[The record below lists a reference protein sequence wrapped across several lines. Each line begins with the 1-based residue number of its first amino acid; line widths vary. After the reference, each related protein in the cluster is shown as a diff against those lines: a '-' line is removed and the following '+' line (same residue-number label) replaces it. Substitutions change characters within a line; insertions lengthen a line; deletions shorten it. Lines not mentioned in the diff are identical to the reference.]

1 MIGPIVI
8 VRGRIRMDQQQSLF
22 RNRSFLCL
30 FIGSFLAIIGFS
42 MFFMTTTWFVISDL
56 GSASSLGVILIAI
69 TVPRILMMAFGGV
82 LADRFK
88 KTTIMFSTS
97 SIQGILLVIIFLLS
111 NVNQLTFVYL
121 IILGFI
127 FGTLDAF
134 SGPAGTSLIPKMVQK
149 NQIKQANAIIQGLGQ
164 IGFVIG
170 PIISG
175 SVMELAGVTT
185 GYLVSALIV
194 LMSAFFMFPSF
205 LKEGPVDNTIK
216 QTPLKDLIEGFSYVK
231 TSKFLTTGILIL
243 ITLNFFAFGAIS
255 IAIPILVETYGG
267 TPINLSYI
275 DAALGIGML
284 VSTVII
290 GMVKVRRRGLTSI
303 AGLIATLIVAIA
315 FSQIPNLSILTALA
329 FLIGFTMTF
338 VSIPFFTS
346 AQEDTD
352 PRIMGRVMSIVFL
365 AMNGFDPLAYASVT
379 FLVSK
384 GFDIQLVILS
394 FSIVGLL
401 IALITLWKG
410 KSYRTYTS
418 NY

>member
-1 MIGPIVI
+1 MA
-8 VRGRIRMDQQQSLF
+8 QQSLF
-22 RNRSFLCL
+22 KNSRFILLFL
-30 FIGSFLAIIGFS
+30 GSFLAIIGFS

-56 GSASSLGVILIAI
+56 GSASSLGIILIAI

-82 LADRFK
+82 LADKFK

-97 SIQGILLVIIFLLS
+97 FIQGVLLIIIFVL
-111 NVNQLTFVYL
+111 NNANQLTFEYL
-121 IILGFI
+121 IILGFF

-134 SGPAGTSLIPKMVQK
+134 SGPAGTSLIPKMVEK
-149 NQIKQANAIIQGLGQ
+149 NQIKQANAVIQGLGQ
-164 IGFVIG
+164 IGFIVG
-170 PIISG
+170 PMISG
-175 SVMELAGVTT
+175 SVMEYAGVTT
-185 GYLVSALIV
+185 GYFVSAIIV
-194 LMSAFFMFPSF
+194 LLSAFFMFPPF
-205 LKEGPVDNTIK
+205 LKEGPVDNTVK

-231 TSKFLTTGILIL
+231 ASKFLLTGILIL

-267 TPINLSYI
+267 SPINLSYI
-275 DAALGIGML
+275 EAALGVGML
-284 VSTVII
+284 VSTAII
-290 GMVKVRRRGLTSI
+290 GIVKIRRRGLTSI
-303 AGLIATLIVAIA
+303 AGLIATLFVAIA
-315 FSQIPNLSILTALA
+315 FSQIPNLYILTALA

-384 GFDIQLVILS
+384 GIDVQHVILS
-394 FSIVGLL
+394 FSIVGLM

-410 KSYRTYTS
+410 KTYKSYTS

>member
-1 MIGPIVI
+1 MEK
-8 VRGRIRMDQQQSLF
+8 QQSLF
-22 RNRSFLCL
+22 RNRPFIFL
-30 FIGSFLAIIGFS
+30 FIGAFLAIIGFS

-56 GSASSLGVILIAI
+56 GSASSLGIILIAI
-69 TVPRILMMAFGGV
+69 TVPRVLMMAFGGV
-82 LADRFK
+82 LADKFK

-97 SIQGILLVIIFLLS
+97 AIQGILLLIIFLL
-111 NVNQLTFVYL
+111 NNANQLTFVYL
-121 IILGFI
+121 IVLGFL

-134 SGPAGTSLIPKMVQK
+134 SGPAGTSLIPKIVKK
-149 NQIKQANAIIQGLGQ
+149 NQIKQANAIIQGLSQ
-164 IGFVIG
+164 IGFVVG

-175 SVMELAGVTT
+175 SIMEFYGVST
-185 GYLVSALIV
+185 GYMVSSIIV
-194 LMSAFFMFPSF
+194 LLSAFFMFPPF
-205 LKEGPVDNTIK
+205 LKEGPVDNNIK

-231 TSKFLTTGILIL
+231 ASKFLLTGILVL

-275 DAALGIGML
+275 DVALGSGML
-284 VSTVII
+284 VSTAII
-290 GMVKVRRRGLTSI
+290 SVVKIRHRGLTSLI
-303 AGLIATLIVAIA
+303 GLIATLVVAIA
-315 FSQIPNLSILTALA
+315 FSQTPNLYILTALA
-329 FLIGFTMTF
+329 FLIGATMTF

-379 FLVSK
+379 FFVSK
-384 GFDIQLVILS
+384 GINIQLVILS
-394 FSIVGLL
+394 FSIIGLI
-401 IALITLWKG
+401 IALVTLWKG
-410 KSYRTYTS
+410 RTFRNYKS

>member
-1 MIGPIVI
+1 ME
-8 VRGRIRMDQQQSLF
+8 QQSLF
-22 RNRSFLCL
+22 RNRPFIFL
-30 FIGSFLAIIGFS
+30 FIGSFLAIIGFT

-56 GSASSLGVILIAI
+56 GSASSLGIILIAI

-82 LADRFK
+82 LADKFK

-97 SIQGILLVIIFLLS
+97 SIQGILLVTIFLL
-111 NVNQLTFVYL
+111 NNANQLTFVYL
-121 IILGFI
+121 VILGFL

-134 SGPAGTSLIPKMVQK
+134 SGPAGTSLIPKIVQK
-149 NQIKQANAIIQGLGQ
+149 NKIKQANAVIQGLGQ

-175 SVMELAGVTT
+175 SVMEFSGVTT
-185 GYLVSALIV
+185 SFLVSSIIV
-194 LMSAFFMFPSF
+194 LLSALFMFPPF
-205 LKEGPVDNTIK
+205 LKEGAVDNTIK
-216 QTPLKDLIEGFSYVK
+216 QTPFKDLIEGFSYVK
-231 TSKFLTTGILIL
+231 GSKFLMTGILIL

-275 DAALGIGML
+275 DVALAVGML
-284 VSTVII
+284 VSTAII
-290 GMVKVRRRGLTSI
+290 GMVKIRRRGLTSI
-303 AGLIATLIVAIA
+303 VGLIATLIVAVA
-315 FSQIPNLSILTALA
+315 FSQIPNLYVLTALA
-329 FLIGFTMTF
+329 FFIGFTMTF

-379 FLVSK
+379 LLVSR

-394 FSIVGLL
+394 FSIVGLV
-401 IALITLWKG
+401 IACTILWRG
-410 KSYRTYTS
+410 NTFRNYNS
-418 NY
+418 NV

>member
-1 MIGPIVI
+1 ME
-8 VRGRIRMDQQQSLF
+8 QQSLF
-22 RNRSFLCL
+22 KNSRFILLFL
-30 FIGSFLAIIGFS
+30 GSFLALIGFS

-56 GSASSLGVILIAI
+56 GSSSSLGIILIAI

-82 LADRFK
+82 LADKFK

-97 SIQGILLVIIFLLS
+97 FIQGVLLVIVFLL
-111 NVNQLTFVYL
+111 NNANQLTFEYL
-121 IILGFI
+121 IILGFF

-134 SGPAGTSLIPKMVQK
+134 SGPAGTSLIPKMVEK
-149 NQIKQANAIIQGLGQ
+149 NQIKQANAVIQGLGQ
-164 IGFVIG
+164 IGFIIG
-170 PIISG
+170 PVISG
-175 SVMELAGVTT
+175 SVMEFGGVTT
-185 GYLVSALIV
+185 GYLVSAIIV
-194 LMSAFFMFPSF
+194 LLSAFFMFPPF
-205 LKEGPVDNTIK
+205 LKEGPVDNTVK
-216 QTPLKDLIEGFSYVK
+216 QTPFKDFIEGFSYVK
-231 TSKFLTTGILIL
+231 ASKFLLTGILIL

-267 TPINLSYI
+267 SPINLSYI
-275 DAALGIGML
+275 EAALGVGML
-284 VSTVII
+284 VSTAII
-290 GMVKVRRRGLTSI
+290 GIVKVRRRGLTSI
-303 AGLIATLIVAIA
+303 AGLIATLLVAIA
-315 FSQIPNLSILTALA
+315 FSQSPNLYILTALA

-379 FLVSK
+379 FLVSR
-384 GFDIQLVILS
+384 GIDVQHVILYY
-394 FSIVGLL
+394 SIVGLM

-410 KSYRTYTS
+410 KTYKNYTS

>member
-1 MIGPIVI
+1 ME
-8 VRGRIRMDQQQSLF
+8 QQSLF
-22 RNRSFLCL
+22 RNRTFIFL
-30 FIGSFLAIIGFS
+30 FIGSFLALIGFS
-42 MFFMTTTWFVISDL
+42 MFFMTTTWFVISEL
-56 GSASSLGVILIAI
+56 NSASSLGIILIAI

-82 LADRFK
+82 LADKFK

-97 SIQGILLVIIFLLS
+97 SSQGVLLVIIFLLH
-111 NVNQLTFVYL
+111 NTNQLTFLYL
-121 IILGFI
+121 IILGSV

-134 SGPAGTSLIPKMVQK
+134 SGPAGTSLIPKIVHK

-175 SVMELAGVTT
+175 SVMEFGGVIS
-185 GYLVSALIV
+185 GYLVSSIIV
-194 LMSAFFMFPSF
+194 LLSAFFMFPPF
-205 LKEGPVDNTIK
+205 IKEGPLVHTIK
-216 QTPLKDLIEGFSYVK
+216 QTPFKDLIEGLSYVK
-231 TSKFLTTGILIL
+231 ASRFLKTGILIL
-243 ITLNFFAFGAIS
+243 VTLNFFAFGAIT
-255 IAIPILVETYGG
+255 IAIPILVEAYGG

-275 DAALGIGML
+275 DAALGAGML
-284 VSTVII
+284 ISTVII
-290 GMVKVRRRGLTSI
+290 GMVKIRRRGLTSI

-315 FSQIPNLSILTALA
+315 FSQIPNLYILTALG

-338 VSIPFFTS
+338 VSIPFFAS

-379 FLVSK
+379 LLVSR

-394 FSIVGLL
+394 FSIVGLIISL
-401 IALITLWKG
+401 SILWRGSTFRNYK
-410 KSYRTYTS
+410 S

>member
-1 MIGPIVI
+1 ME
-8 VRGRIRMDQQQSLF
+8 QQSLF
-22 RNRSFLCL
+22 RNPPFIFL
-30 FIGSFLAIIGFS
+30 FIGSFLAIIGYS
-42 MFFMTTTWFVISDL
+42 MFFMTTTWFVISEL
-56 GSASSLGVILIAI
+56 GSASLLGIILIAI

-82 LADRFK
+82 LADKFK

-97 SIQGILLVIIFLLS
+97 LIQGVLLVILFLM
-111 NVNQLTFVYL
+111 NNANQLTFVYL
-121 IILGFI
+121 IILGFF

-134 SGPAGTSLIPKMVQK
+134 SGPAGTSLIPKIVQK
-149 NQIKQANAIIQGLGQ
+149 NQIKQANAVIQGLGQ

-175 SVMELAGVTT
+175 TVMEFAGVTT
-185 GYLVSALIV
+185 GYLVSAIIV
-194 LMSAFFMFPSF
+194 LLSAFFIFPPF
-205 LKEGPVDNTIK
+205 LKEGPVDNTIQ
-216 QTPLKDLIEGFSYVK
+216 QTPLKDLIDGFSYVK
-231 TSKFLTTGILIL
+231 ASKFLITGILIL

-275 DAALGIGML
+275 DAALGVGML
-284 VSTVII
+284 VSTAII
-290 GMVKVRRRGLTSI
+290 AMIKIRRRGLTSI

-315 FSQIPNLSILTALA
+315 FSQIPNLYILTALA
-329 FLIGFTMTF
+329 FFIGFTMTF
-338 VSIPFFTS
+338 VSIPFFAS

-379 FLVSK
+379 LLVSR

-394 FSIVGLL
+394 FSIVGLI
-401 IALITLWKG
+401 IALAILWRG
-410 KSYRTYTS
+410 KTFRNYKS

>member
-1 MIGPIVI
+1 ME
-8 VRGRIRMDQQQSLF
+8 QQQSLF
-22 RNRSFLCL
+22 RNRPFIFL
-30 FIGSFLAIIGFS
+30 FIGAFLAIIGFS

-56 GSASSLGVILIAI
+56 GSASSLGIILIAT

-82 LADRFK
+82 LADKFK

-97 SIQGILLVIIFLLS
+97 SIQGVLLVILFLL
-111 NVNQLTFVYL
+111 NHAGQLSFMYL
-121 IILGFI
+121 VILGFM

-134 SGPAGTSLIPKMVQK
+134 SGPAGTSLIPKLVHH

-164 IGFVIG
+164 AGFVVG

-175 SVMELAGVTT
+175 SIMEFGGVTI
-185 GYLVSALIV
+185 GYLVSAIV
-194 LMSAFFMFPSF
+194 VLLSAFFMFPPF

-216 QTPLKDLIEGFSYVK
+216 QTPLKDMIEGFSYVK
-231 TSKFLTTGILIL
+231 ANKFLITGILVL

-255 IAIPILVETYGG
+255 IAIPILVEAYGG
-267 TPINLSYI
+267 SPINLSYI
-275 DAALGIGML
+275 ETALAIGML

-290 GMVKVRRRGLTSI
+290 GIVKIRYRGLTSMV
-303 AGLIATLIVAIA
+303 GLVATLITAIA
-315 FSQIPNLSILTALA
+315 FSQIPNLYVLTALA

-379 FLVSK
+379 LLVSK
-384 GFDIQLVILS
+384 GIDIQHVILS
-394 FSIVGLL
+394 FSSVGLL
-401 IALITLWKG
+401 IALIILWKG
-410 KSYRTYTS
+410 KTFRQYKSAY
-418 NY
+418 

>member
-1 MIGPIVI
+1 ME
-8 VRGRIRMDQQQSLF
+8 QQQSLF
-22 RNRSFLCL
+22 RNRPFIFL
-30 FIGSFLAIIGFS
+30 FIGAFLAIIGFS

-56 GSASSLGVILIAI
+56 GSASSLGIILIAT

-82 LADRFK
+82 LADKFK

-97 SIQGILLVIIFLLS
+97 SIQGVLLVILFLL
-111 NVNQLTFVYL
+111 NHAGQLTFMYL
-121 IILGFI
+121 VILGFL

-134 SGPAGTSLIPKMVQK
+134 SGPAGTSLIPKLVHQS
-149 NQIKQANAIIQGLGQ
+149 QIKQANAIIQGLGQ
-164 IGFVIG
+164 AGFIVG

-175 SVMELAGVTT
+175 SIMEFGGVTI
-185 GYLVSALIV
+185 GYSVSAIV
-194 LMSAFFMFPSF
+194 VLLSAFFMFPPF

-216 QTPLKDLIEGFSYVK
+216 QTPLKDMIEGFSYVK
-231 TSKFLTTGILIL
+231 ENKFLITGILVL

-267 TPINLSYI
+267 SPINLSYI
-275 DAALGIGML
+275 ETALAIGML

-290 GMVKVRRRGLTSI
+290 GIVKIRHRGLTSMI
-303 AGLIATLIVAIA
+303 GLVATLITAIA
-315 FSQIPNLSILTALA
+315 FSQIPNLYVLTALA

-379 FLVSK
+379 LLVSK
-384 GFDIQLVILS
+384 GIDIQHVILS
-394 FSIVGLL
+394 FSTVGLL
-401 IALITLWKG
+401 IALVILWKG
-410 KSYRTYTS
+410 KTFRQYKSAY
-418 NY
+418 

>member
-1 MIGPIVI
+1 ME
-8 VRGRIRMDQQQSLF
+8 QQQSLF
-22 RNRSFLCL
+22 RNRPFIFL
-30 FIGSFLAIIGFS
+30 FIGGFLAIIGFS

-56 GSASSLGVILIAI
+56 GSASSLGIILIAI

-82 LADRFK
+82 LADKLK

-97 SIQGILLVIIFLLS
+97 SIQGVLLVIIFLL
-111 NVNQLTFVYL
+111 NHANQLTFIYL

-149 NQIKQANAIIQGLGQ
+149 NQIKQANAVIQGLGQ

-175 SVMELAGVTT
+175 SVMEFAGVTT
-185 GYLVSALIV
+185 GYLVAAIIV
-194 LMSAFFMFPSF
+194 LLSAFFMFPPF

-231 TSKFLTTGILIL
+231 ASKFLITGILIL

-267 TPINLSYI
+267 SPINLSYI
-275 DAALGIGML
+275 DAALGVGML
-284 VSTVII
+284 VSTAII
-290 GMVKVRRRGLTSI
+290 GMVKIRRRGLTSI
-303 AGLIATLIVAIA
+303 VGLIATLIVAVA
-315 FSQIPNLSILTALA
+315 FSQIPNLYILTALA

-346 AQEDTD
+346 AQEETD

-379 FLVSK
+379 LLVSR
-384 GFDIQLVILS
+384 GFDIQLIILS
-394 FSIVGLL
+394 FSIVGLI
-401 IALITLWKG
+401 IALITLWRG
-410 KSYRTYTS
+410 KTYRKHTSSY
-418 NY
+418 

>member
-1 MIGPIVI
+1 MG
-8 VRGRIRMDQQQSLF
+8 QQQSLM
-22 RNRSFLCL
+22 RNRSFLFL
-30 FIGSFLAIIGFS
+30 FIGSFLALIGFS

-56 GSASSLGVILIAI
+56 GSASSLGMILIAI

-82 LADRFK
+82 LADKFK

-97 SIQGILLVIIFLLS
+97 TIQGILLVIIFLL
-111 NVNQLTFVYL
+111 NTNNQLTFVYL
-121 IILGFI
+121 IILGFF

-149 NQIKQANAIIQGLGQ
+149 SQIKQANAIIQGLGQ

-175 SVMELAGVTT
+175 SVMEFGGVST
-185 GYLVSALIV
+185 GYLVSAIIV
-194 LMSAFFMFPSF
+194 LLSAFFMFPPF
-205 LKEGPVDNTIK
+205 LKEGPVDNTVK
-216 QTPLKDLIEGFSYVK
+216 QTPLKDFIEGFSYVK
-231 TSKFLTTGILIL
+231 ASKFLMTGILIL
-243 ITLNFFAFGAIS
+243 IILNFFAFGAIS

-284 VSTVII
+284 VSTAII
-290 GMVKVRRRGLTSI
+290 GMVKIRRRGLTSI
-303 AGLIATLIVAIA
+303 VGLIATLLVAVA
-315 FSQIPNLSILTALA
+315 FSQIPNLYILTALA

-379 FLVSK
+379 LLVSN
-384 GFDIQLVILS
+384 GFDIQTIILS
-394 FSIVGLL
+394 FSTVGLV
-401 IALITLWKG
+401 IALMTLWRG
-410 KSYRTYTS
+410 KTYRKYTS

>member
-1 MIGPIVI
+1 ME
-8 VRGRIRMDQQQSLF
+8 QQQSLF
-22 RNRSFLCL
+22 RNSGFILLFL
-30 FIGSFLAIIGFS
+30 GSFLALIGFS

-56 GSASSLGVILIAI
+56 GSSSSLGIILIAI

-82 LADRFK
+82 LADKFK

-97 SIQGILLVIIFLLS
+97 LIQGVLLVIIFLL
-111 NVNQLTFVYL
+111 NNANQLTFEYL
-121 IILGFI
+121 IILGFF

-134 SGPAGTSLIPKMVQK
+134 SGPAGTSLIPKMVEK
-149 NQIKQANAIIQGLGQ
+149 NQIKQANAVIQGLGQ
-164 IGFVIG
+164 IGFIIG

-175 SVMELAGVTT
+175 SVMEFGGVTT
-185 GYLVSALIV
+185 GYLVSAIIV
-194 LMSAFFMFPSF
+194 LLSAFFMFPPF
-205 LKEGPVDNTIK
+205 LKEGPVDNTVK
-216 QTPLKDLIEGFSYVK
+216 QTPFKDFIEGFSYVK
-231 TSKFLTTGILIL
+231 ASKFLITGILIL

-267 TPINLSYI
+267 SPINLSYI
-275 DAALGIGML
+275 EAALGVGML
-284 VSTVII
+284 VSTAII
-290 GMVKVRRRGLTSI
+290 GIVKVRRRGLTSI
-303 AGLIATLIVAIA
+303 AGLIATLLVAIA
-315 FSQIPNLSILTALA
+315 FSQIPNLYILTALA

-379 FLVSK
+379 LLVSR
-384 GFDIQLVILS
+384 GIDVQHVILS
-394 FSIVGLL
+394 YSIVGLI

-410 KSYRTYTS
+410 KTYRNYTS

>member
-1 MIGPIVI
+1 ME
-8 VRGRIRMDQQQSLF
+8 QQQSLM
-22 RNRSFLCL
+22 RNRSFIFL
-30 FIGSFLAIIGFS
+30 FIGSFLALIGFS

-56 GSASSLGVILIAI
+56 GSASSLGMILIAI

-82 LADRFK
+82 LADKFK

-97 SIQGILLVIIFLLS
+97 TIQGILLVIIFLL
-111 NVNQLTFVYL
+111 NTNNQLTFVYL
-121 IILGFI
+121 IILGFF

-149 NQIKQANAIIQGLGQ
+149 SQIKQANAIIQGLGQ

-175 SVMELAGVTT
+175 SVMEFGGVST
-185 GYLVSALIV
+185 GYLVSAIIV
-194 LMSAFFMFPSF
+194 LLSAFFMFPPF
-205 LKEGPVDNTIK
+205 LKEGPVDNTVK
-216 QTPLKDLIEGFSYVK
+216 QTPLKDFIEGFSYVK
-231 TSKFLTTGILIL
+231 ASKFLMTGILIL
-243 ITLNFFAFGAIS
+243 IILNFFAFGAIS

-284 VSTVII
+284 VSTAII
-290 GMVKVRRRGLTSI
+290 GMVKIRRRGLTSI
-303 AGLIATLIVAIA
+303 VGLIATLLVAVA
-315 FSQIPNLSILTALA
+315 FSQIPNLYILTALA

-379 FLVSK
+379 LLVSN
-384 GFDIQLVILS
+384 GFDIQTIILS
-394 FSIVGLL
+394 FSTVGLV
-401 IALITLWKG
+401 IALMTLWRG
-410 KSYRTYTS
+410 KTYRKYTS

>member
-1 MIGPIVI
+1 ME
-8 VRGRIRMDQQQSLF
+8 QQQSLL
-22 RNRSFLCL
+22 RNRPFIFL

-56 GSASSLGVILIAI
+56 GSASSLGIILIAI

-82 LADRFK
+82 LADKFK

-97 SIQGILLVIIFLLS
+97 SIQGVLLIIIFLLN
-111 NVNQLTFVYL
+111 NVDQLTFVYL
-121 IILGFI
+121 IILGFV

-149 NQIKQANAIIQGLGQ
+149 NQIKQANAVIQGLGQ

-175 SVMELAGVTT
+175 SVMELGGVTT
-185 GYLVSALIV
+185 GYLVSAIIV
-194 LMSAFFMFPSF
+194 LMSAFFMFPPF

-216 QTPLKDLIEGFSYVK
+216 QTPLKDFIEGFAYVK
-231 TSKFLTTGILIL
+231 ASKFLVTGILIL
-243 ITLNFFAFGAIS
+243 VTLNFFAFGAIS
-255 IAIPILVETYGG
+255 IAIPILVELYGG

-275 DAALGIGML
+275 DAALGSGML
-284 VSTVII
+284 LSTVII
-290 GMVKVRRRGLTSI
+290 GMVKIRRRGLTSI

-315 FSQIPNLSILTALA
+315 FSQIPNLYILTALA
-329 FLIGFTMTF
+329 FVIGFTMTF

-346 AQEDTD
+346 AQEEIE
-352 PRIMGRVMSIVFL
+352 PRIMGRVMSIIFL

-379 FLVSK
+379 LLVSK

-394 FSIVGLL
+394 FSVIGLMF
-401 IALITLWKG
+401 ALITLWRG
-410 KSYRTYTS
+410 KTYRNYTS